1 MTSRLL
7 ILKWEFIFLL
17 KTSLLYHFATLET
30 FFLAS
35 HAICV
40 IWFLQMLIWL
50 CFLVCF
56 CLFFSTSLCLHH
68 LLTAPHKTKRQLTNC
83 DFFVAGPPL
92 GIMPNGCCAKRVT
105 PSPNAMEVC
114 QGVQVTFTTP
124 WMQALLLKEDTSNL
138 FLLSN
143 KERLIWR
150 EEGANNAERRI
161 PYNKQTKKQTK
172 HTATGCQSGLRR
184 CSWICGCPCC
194 WCGLLVFCPCL
205 WLLS

>member
-1 MTSRLL
+1 MRIYFLIKNIFVVSFCYSRNIFSCLSCYLCHL
-7 ILKWEFIFLL
+7 ISSNVNL
-17 KTSLLYHFATLET
+17 T
-30 FFLAS
+30 
-35 HAICV
+35 
-40 IWFLQMLIWL
+40 
-50 CFLVCF
+50 
-56 CLFFSTSLCLHH
+56 LFFSLLLFCFFSASLCLHH